1 MENITQLTHAFN
13 QNGFVLIKHF
23 FTPEEIATLIA
34 DIKETAGQKSDDD
47 VLDVGNLKFHAL
59 LMHRS
64 EKLRQFISQPKVVD
78 FLTHFMGPD
87 IWVRW
92 DQAVE
97 KRPGAGTFPW
107 HQDNSY
113 SGLID
118 AHFQFWVSLTK
129 MTKDNGGIWL
139 IPGSHKKNLKHRIDG
154 RHTVY
159 EVNGE
164 EEHFVSA
171 EIGDIVLFS
180 SKMLHSTTPNITQ
193 ESRWAYVVEY
203 MKGADVDPFIE
214 PPHLMIAKNGKPAMQ
229 YVNELP
235 AAKKWGNQL
244 KYLTEHL
251 KGKTYAAKQKA
262 KQKALT

>member
-1 MENITQLTHAFN
+1 MENISQLTQTFN
-13 QNGFVLIKHF
+13 EQGFVLIKHF
-23 FTPEEIATLIA
+23 FSHDEITQLIA
-34 DIKETAGQKSDDD
+34 DIKAASGQKDESD

-64 EKLRQFISQPKVVD
+64 DALRHFIAQPKVVE

-118 AHFQFWVSLTK
+118 SHFQFWISLTK

-139 IPGSHKKNLKHRIDG
+139 VPGSHRKNIKHAIDG
-154 RHTVY
+154 RHTVA
-159 EVNGE
+159 ETHQQDE
-164 EEHFVSA
+164 FFVSA
-171 EIGDIVLFS
+171 EIGDIVLFN
-180 SKMLHSTTPNITQ
+180 SKLLHSTTPNITQ

-203 MKGADVDPFIE
+203 MKGEHIDPFID
-214 PPHLMIAKNGKPAMQ
+214 PPYLMIASNGEPDLR
-229 YVNELP
+229 YVEALP
-235 AAKKWGNQL
+235 AANHWGNKL

-262 KQKALT
+262 KQKTTA

>member
-1 MENITQLTHAFN
+1 MENISQLKQTFKDK
-13 QNGFVLIKHF
+13 GFVLIRNF
-23 FTPEEIATLIA
+23 FSPEEIKQLIA
-34 DIKETAGQKSDDD
+34 DIQETAGQKDAGD

-64 EKLRQFISQPKVVD
+64 EKLRQFIAQPKIID

-113 SGLID
+113 SGLVD
-118 AHFQFWVSLTK
+118 PHFQFWISLTK

-139 IPGSHKKNLKHRIDG
+139 VPGSHRKHIKHAIDG
-154 RHTVY
+154 RHTVADP
-159 EVNGE
+159 NNQE
-164 EEHFVSA
+164 EFFVSA
-171 EIGDIVLFS
+171 EIGDIVLFN
-180 SKMLHSTTPNITQ
+180 SKLLHSTTPNITE

-203 MKGADVDPFIE
+203 MKGEHIDPFIE
-214 PPHLMIAKNGKPAMQ
+214 PPHLMIAKDGKQ
-229 YVNELP
+229 HLHYVDTLP
-235 AAKKWGNQL
+235 ASNLLKNKI
-244 KYLTEHL
+244 KYLKDHL

-262 KQKALT
+262 KNRAIA